1 MMHAVTKL
9 RTHGILWPY
18 KSQRKATNQE
28 AGKHEKNGGERKKG
42 GGAGRRRQRETWR
55 QKNQRN
61 STITGTKKNIDTKR
75 GGEKDEPGN

>member
-1 MMHAVTKL
+1 MAFSGL
-9 RTHGILWPY
+9 I
-18 KSQRKATNQE
+18 KAR
-28 AGKHEKNGGERKKG
+28 ERPQTRRRENPKKTVERERR